1 MSISTG
7 QRSSAGWGLGPE
19 LSGAAV
25 PTAEPGAA
33 WAAEPE
39 PAAAEAGAIVSL
51 TVVGDALRRRRKI
64 WVAAGL
70 AGLLLGAAF
79 HLLVPAKYTAVANLY
94 LVEPPNSDQAQAI
107 SNDVGLLETPAVS
120 GQALAALH
128 LRGNAMSFL
137 GSYQGVPVGTDILS
151 IEFVASS
158 PAQAVAYDNA
168 VASAFLS
175 RRASELVSQTN
186 ILIGDLNTQI
196 QALNSDIANL
206 TAAINSLTTA
216 PAGSQSADELTN
228 LVNQRSSDYS
238 QISSLQGEE
247 SQDIIDED
255 SVIKGSQVLDPAA
268 ALSSSIKK
276 VIVED
281 AASGL
286 IAALGLSLGTL
297 AVLAIISDR
306 PRRREQV
313 ATALAAPVE
322 FSIGKYHPCRG
333 LRRWR
338 LSHRLKKPSRE
349 LRLVEARLRAVLEQQ
364 RRPVLA
370 AVEIEA
376 SQPAALAVAS
386 LARSLAADGKRVLVV
401 DLAESFPFRLLSRPV
416 RTSGEGQPLRRLARG
431 DVPVLRVPPSTPFPP
446 DRRLLGDVD
455 YVLVLASTNPALG
468 ADSLSAWATT
478 AVVTLTVGK
487 VSSTR
492 LQACQEML
500 RQAGVSLSSAIVI
513 GSDPWDETAGSLG
526 VATLVPSRPAQTW
539 VERGRLTDTEM

>member
-376 SQPAALAVAS
+376 SQPAALAV
-386 LARSLAADGKRVLVV
+386 VL
-401 DLAESFPFRLLSRPV
+401 
-416 RTSGEGQPLRRLARG
+416 GPLPGRG
-431 DVPVLRVPPSTPFPP
+431 
-446 DRRLLGDVD
+446 
-455 YVLVLASTNPALG
+455 
-468 ADSLSAWATT
+468 
-478 AVVTLTVGK
+478 
-487 VSSTR
+487 
-492 LQACQEML
+492 
-500 RQAGVSLSSAIVI
+500 RQAGVSGRPGRELPVPAAVPPRPHEWRRAAIAEAGPRRRSGPQSASEHPVPAGPPSPWRCRLCARAGQHKPCS
-513 GSDPWDETAGSLG
+513 GSRQPLRLGDHCCCHAHCGQGQLYPPASLPRDASPG
-526 VATLVPSRPAQTW
+526 
-539 VERGRLTDTEM
+539 RGQPKLGDCDRL